1 MSHVHD
7 GPVLLSTHIIRIAS
21 DWLRAWLKQ

>member
-7 GPVLLSTHIIRIAS
+7 WPVLLSTHIRIAS